1 MFESIISTS
10 LNFYSAS
17 ICFIVSVILGLLI
30 SYTNMLTNRYSKN
43 FSITLAILPL
53 LVSIIIIMVNGN
65 LGAGVA
71 VAGAFSLI
79 RFRSVPGNSRD
90 IILIFFAMTIGI
102 AIGMGYVI
110 YSVLIAV
117 LGCLFIY
124 ALSKTNFANKANE
137 RVLEITIPEEL
148 DYTTIFDDIFKK
160 YLKEYKLEKVKTIN
174 LGSLF
179 ELTYRIVLNGNE
191 KELIDDL
198 RIRNGNLKIQLE
210 RPVDENEL

>member
-1 MFESIISTS
+1 MFDSIISIS
-10 LNFYSAS
+10 LNFYSAA
-17 ICFIVSVILGLLI
+17 ICFIVSVILGLII

-53 LVSIIIIMVNGN
+53 LVSIVIIMVNGN

-90 IILIFFAMTIGI
+90 IISIFFAMSIGI
-102 AIGMGYVI
+102 AIGMGYI
-110 YSVLIAV
+110 GYSAIITI
-117 LGCLFIY
+117 LGCVFIY
-124 ALSKTNFANKANE
+124 ILSKTNFAEKTNE
-137 RVLEITIPEEL
+137 RILKITIPEEL
-148 DYTTIFDDIFKK
+148 DYTSVFDDIFDK
-160 YLKEYKLEKVKTIN
+160 YLKSCKLEKVKTIN

-179 ELTYRIVLNGNE
+179 ELTYRVILSGNE

-198 RIRNGNLKIQLE
+198 RVRNGNLKITLE
-210 RPVDENEL
+210 RSVEEIEL